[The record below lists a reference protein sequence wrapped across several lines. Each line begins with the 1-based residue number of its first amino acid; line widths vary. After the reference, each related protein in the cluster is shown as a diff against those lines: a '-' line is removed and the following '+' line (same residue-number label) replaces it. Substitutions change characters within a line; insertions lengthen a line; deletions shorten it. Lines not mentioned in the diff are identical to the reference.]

1 MNSIE
6 VLDSQTINKI
16 AAGEVVERPASVV
29 KELVEN
35 SVDSLATAITVEI
48 KEGGISF
55 IRVTDNGSGIAK
67 SEIKKAFYRHATS
80 KIRTEEDLITIAS
93 LGFRGEAL
101 SSIASVAQIELIT
114 KEKKSLTGVRYCIE
128 GGVEKSMDEIGC
140 PDGTTFLIRNLF
152 FNTPARKKFLKT
164 SQTEGSYIGDWMNH
178 VALSHPEISFQFI
191 VNGQTKLFT
200 NGNGNLLDVIYQ
212 IYGKEIAS
220 NIIPIEKSIQDI
232 KITGFIG
239 KPHICRGNRTY
250 ETYFLNH
257 RYIKSKVVTA
267 AVEEAY
273 KSFVTLHKYP
283 FLVINIE
290 MLPAN
295 VDVNVHP
302 TKMEV
307 RFKKEDEIYVFLVEE
322 IKKALLQKELIPNV
336 TLGKETRKN
345 LDENPM
351 KKSSM
356 EKFPEPF
363 EIKRKKELEE
373 KRKKELEDVS
383 ALEVITDSN
392 QKKTL
397 EVKETS
403 TYGKNENNV
412 FTSNKNFSIQ
422 KEEMKS
428 SPNVSPNS
436 KTEYTETKEGLLSG
450 SKENIKESVIA
461 EEQLKEHD
469 GNASVYAEAK
479 IPEEK
484 NVQKQITEQ
493 ITLFDAKLLSEEAKP
508 RHRLIGQLFATYWLI
523 EFEDKFFMMDQH
535 AAHEKVMFET
545 FMAQFKNK
553 EFLQQRLEPP
563 MVISLTPKEI
573 DILNRY
579 LDTFYQLGFVVEE
592 FGGNEY
598 VVRAVPSNMYQLN
611 DKQLF
616 LALLDS
622 LVEDTGKNT
631 PDLVFYKIAT
641 MACKAAVKGNQKLSF
656 AEADHLVT
664 DLLKLENPYTCPHGR
679 PTIVSMTKSDIERKF
694 KRII

>member
-16 AAGEVVERPASVV
+16 AAGEVVERPSSVV

-35 SVDSLATAITVEI
+35 SVDSHATAITVEI

-67 SEIKKAFYRHATS
+67 NEINKAFYRHATS

-114 KEKKSLTGVRYCIE
+114 KEKESLTGVRYCIE
-128 GGVEKSMDEIGC
+128 GGVEKSMEEIGC
-140 PDGTTFLIRNLF
+140 PDGTTFLVRNLF
-152 FNTPARKKFLKT
+152 YNTPARKKFLKT
-164 SQTEGSYIGDWMNH
+164 PQTEGSYIGDWMNH

-232 KITGFIG
+232 KVTGFIG

-307 RFKKEDEIYVFLVEE
+307 RFKKEDEIYSFLVEE
-322 IKKALLQKELIPNV
+322 IKKTLLQKELIPNV
-336 TLGKETRKN
+336 TLGKETRKTQ
-345 LDENPM
+345 DENPT
-351 KKSSM
+351 KKASI

-373 KRKKELEDVS
+373 KRKKESEDKQKKEFEDVS
-383 ALEVITDSN
+383 SLEVISDSN
-392 QKKTL
+392 TKKTL
-397 EVKETS
+397 EVKETA
-403 TYGKNENNV
+403 TYGNNENKV
-412 FTSNKNFSIQ
+412 STSNVNSDILKEETTKKPNQTVSNHTAIAPSDIQ
-422 KEEMKS
+422 KKE
-428 SPNVSPNS
+428 
-436 KTEYTETKEGLLSG
+436 TEKL
-450 SKENIKESVIA
+450 A
-461 EEQLKEHD
+461 
-469 GNASVYAEAK
+469 
-479 IPEEK
+479 
-484 NVQKQITEQ
+484 TEQ
-493 ITLFDAKLLSEEAKP
+493 MTLFDAKLLSEEAKP
-508 RHRLIGQLFATYWLI
+508 KHRLIGQLFATYWLI
-523 EFEDKFFMMDQH
+523 EYEDKFFMMDQH
-535 AAHEKVMFET
+535 AAHEKVMFES

-563 MVISLTPKEI
+563 MVVSLTPKEI
-573 DILNRY
+573 DIIHRY
-579 LDTFYQLGFVVEE
+579 MDTFYQLGFVVEE

-656 AEADHLVT
+656 AEADQLVT

>member
-16 AAGEVVERPASVV
+16 AAGEVVERPSSVV

-35 SVDSLATAITVEI
+35 SVDSHATAITVEI

-67 SEIKKAFYRHATS
+67 NEINKAFYRHATS

-114 KEKKSLTGVRYCIE
+114 KEKESLTGVRYCIE
-128 GGVEKSMDEIGC
+128 GGVEKSMEEIGC
-140 PDGTTFLIRNLF
+140 PDGTTFLVRNLF
-152 FNTPARKKFLKT
+152 YNTPARKKFLKT
-164 SQTEGSYIGDWMNH
+164 PQTEGSYIGDWMNH

-232 KITGFIG
+232 KVTGFIG

-283 FLVINIE
+283 FLVINIQ

-307 RFKKEDEIYVFLVEE
+307 RFKKEDEIYSFLVEE
-322 IKKALLQKELIPNV
+322 IKKTLLQKELIPNV
-336 TLGKETRKN
+336 TLGKETRKTQ
-345 LDENPM
+345 DENPT
-351 KKSSM
+351 KKASI

-373 KRKKELEDVS
+373 KRKKESEDKQKKEFEDVS
-383 ALEVITDSN
+383 SLEVISDSN
-392 QKKTL
+392 TKKTL
-397 EVKETS
+397 EVKETA
-403 TYGKNENNV
+403 TYGNNENKV
-412 FTSNKNFSIQ
+412 STSNVNSDILKEETTKKPNQTVSNHTAIAPSDIQ
-422 KEEMKS
+422 KKE
-428 SPNVSPNS
+428 
-436 KTEYTETKEGLLSG
+436 TEKL
-450 SKENIKESVIA
+450 A
-461 EEQLKEHD
+461 
-469 GNASVYAEAK
+469 
-479 IPEEK
+479 
-484 NVQKQITEQ
+484 TEQ
-493 ITLFDAKLLSEEAKP
+493 MTLFDAKLLSEEAKP
-508 RHRLIGQLFATYWLI
+508 KHRLIGQLFATYWLI
-523 EFEDKFFMMDQH
+523 EYEDKFFMMDQH
-535 AAHEKVMFET
+535 AAHEKVMFES

-563 MVISLTPKEI
+563 MVVSLTPKEI
-573 DILNRY
+573 DIIHRY
-579 LDTFYQLGFVVEE
+579 MDTFYQLGFVVEE

-656 AEADHLVT
+656 AEADQLIT

>member
-16 AAGEVVERPASVV
+16 AAGEVVERPSSVV

-35 SVDSLATAITVEI
+35 SVDSHATAITVEI

-67 SEIKKAFYRHATS
+67 NEINKAFYRHATS

-114 KEKKSLTGVRYCIE
+114 KEKESLTGVRYCIE
-128 GGVEKSMDEIGC
+128 GGVEKSMEEIGC
-140 PDGTTFLIRNLF
+140 PDGTTFLVRNLF
-152 FNTPARKKFLKT
+152 YNTPARKKFLKT
-164 SQTEGSYIGDWMNH
+164 PQTEGSYIGDWMNH

-232 KITGFIG
+232 KVTGFIG

-307 RFKKEDEIYVFLVEE
+307 RFKKEDEIYSFLVEE
-322 IKKALLQKELIPNV
+322 IKKTLLQKELIPNV
-336 TLGKETRKN
+336 TLGKETRKTQ
-345 LDENPM
+345 DENPT
-351 KKSSM
+351 KKASI

-373 KRKKELEDVS
+373 KRKKESEDKQKKEFEDVS
-383 ALEVITDSN
+383 SLEVISDSN
-392 QKKTL
+392 TKKTL
-397 EVKETS
+397 EVKETA
-403 TYGKNENNV
+403 TYGNNENKV
-412 FTSNKNFSIQ
+412 STSNVNSDILKEETTKKPNQTVSNHTAIAPSDIQ
-422 KEEMKS
+422 KKE
-428 SPNVSPNS
+428 
-436 KTEYTETKEGLLSG
+436 TEKL
-450 SKENIKESVIA
+450 A
-461 EEQLKEHD
+461 
-469 GNASVYAEAK
+469 
-479 IPEEK
+479 
-484 NVQKQITEQ
+484 TEQ
-493 ITLFDAKLLSEEAKP
+493 MTLFDAKLLSEEAKP
-508 RHRLIGQLFATYWLI
+508 KHHLIGQLFATYWLI
-523 EFEDKFFMMDQH
+523 EYEDKFFMMDQH
-535 AAHEKVMFET
+535 AAHEKVMFES

-563 MVISLTPKEI
+563 MVVSLTPKEI
-573 DILNRY
+573 DIIHRY
-579 LDTFYQLGFVVEE
+579 MDTFYQLGFVVEE

-656 AEADHLVT
+656 AEADQLVT

>member
-16 AAGEVVERPASVV
+16 AAGEVVERPSSVV

-35 SVDSLATAITVEI
+35 SVDSHATAITVEI

-67 SEIKKAFYRHATS
+67 NEINKAFYRHATS

-114 KEKKSLTGVRYCIE
+114 KEKESLTGVRYCIE
-128 GGVEKSMDEIGC
+128 GGVEKSMEEIGC
-140 PDGTTFLIRNLF
+140 PDGTTFLVRNLF
-152 FNTPARKKFLKT
+152 YNTPARKKFLKT
-164 SQTEGSYIGDWMNH
+164 PQTEGSYIGDWMNH

-232 KITGFIG
+232 KVTGFIG

-307 RFKKEDEIYVFLVEE
+307 RFKKEDEIYSFLVEE
-322 IKKALLQKELIPNV
+322 IKKTLLQKELIPNV
-336 TLGKETRKN
+336 TLGKETRKTQ
-345 LDENPM
+345 DENPT
-351 KKSSM
+351 KKASI

-373 KRKKELEDVS
+373 KRKKESEDKQKKEFEDVS
-383 ALEVITDSN
+383 SLEVISDSN
-392 QKKTL
+392 TKKTL
-397 EVKETS
+397 EVKETA
-403 TYGKNENNV
+403 TYGNNENKV
-412 FTSNKNFSIQ
+412 STSNVNSDILKEETTKKPNQTVSNHTAIAPSDIQ
-422 KEEMKS
+422 KKE
-428 SPNVSPNS
+428 
-436 KTEYTETKEGLLSG
+436 TEKL
-450 SKENIKESVIA
+450 A
-461 EEQLKEHD
+461 
-469 GNASVYAEAK
+469 
-479 IPEEK
+479 
-484 NVQKQITEQ
+484 TEQ
-493 ITLFDAKLLSEEAKP
+493 MTLFDAKLLSEEAKP
-508 RHRLIGQLFATYWLI
+508 KHRLIGQLFATYWLI
-523 EFEDKFFMMDQH
+523 EYEDKFFMMDQH
-535 AAHEKVMFET
+535 AAHEKVMFES

-563 MVISLTPKEI
+563 MVVSLTPKEI
-573 DILNRY
+573 DIIHRY
-579 LDTFYQLGFVVEE
+579 MDTFYQLGFVVEE

-656 AEADHLVT
+656 AEADQLIT

>member
-16 AAGEVVERPASVV
+16 AAGEVVERPSSVV

-35 SVDSLATAITVEI
+35 SVDSHATAITVEI

-67 SEIKKAFYRHATS
+67 NEINKAFYRHATS

-114 KEKKSLTGVRYCIE
+114 KEKESLTGVRYCIE
-128 GGVEKSMDEIGC
+128 GGVEKSMEEIGC
-140 PDGTTFLIRNLF
+140 PDGTTFLVRNLF
-152 FNTPARKKFLKT
+152 YNTPARKKFLKT
-164 SQTEGSYIGDWMNH
+164 PQTEGSYIGDWMNH

-232 KITGFIG
+232 KVTGFIG

-283 FLVINIE
+283 FLVINIQ

-307 RFKKEDEIYVFLVEE
+307 RFKKEDEIYSFLVEE
-322 IKKALLQKELIPNV
+322 IKKTLLQKELIPNV
-336 TLGKETRKN
+336 TLGKETRKTQ
-345 LDENPM
+345 DENPT
-351 KKSSM
+351 KKASI

-373 KRKKELEDVS
+373 KRKKESEDKQKKEFEDVS
-383 ALEVITDSN
+383 SLEVISDSN
-392 QKKTL
+392 TKKTL
-397 EVKETS
+397 EVKETA
-403 TYGKNENNV
+403 TYGNNENKV
-412 FTSNKNFSIQ
+412 STSNVNSDILKEETTKKPNQTVSNHTAIAPSDIQ
-422 KEEMKS
+422 KKE
-428 SPNVSPNS
+428 
-436 KTEYTETKEGLLSG
+436 TEKL
-450 SKENIKESVIA
+450 A
-461 EEQLKEHD
+461 
-469 GNASVYAEAK
+469 
-479 IPEEK
+479 
-484 NVQKQITEQ
+484 TEQ
-493 ITLFDAKLLSEEAKP
+493 MTLFDAKLLSEEAKP
-508 RHRLIGQLFATYWLI
+508 KHRLIGQLFATYWLI
-523 EFEDKFFMMDQH
+523 EYEDKFFMMDQH
-535 AAHEKVMFET
+535 AAHEKVMFES

-563 MVISLTPKEI
+563 MVVSLTPKEI
-573 DILNRY
+573 DIIHRY
-579 LDTFYQLGFVVEE
+579 MDTFYQLGFVVEE

-656 AEADHLVT
+656 AEADQLVT

>member
-16 AAGEVVERPASVV
+16 AAGEVVERPSSVV

-35 SVDSLATAITVEI
+35 SVDSHATAITVEI

-67 SEIKKAFYRHATS
+67 NEINKAFYRHATS

-114 KEKKSLTGVRYCIE
+114 KEKESLTGVRYCIE
-128 GGVEKSMDEIGC
+128 GGVEKSMEEIGC
-140 PDGTTFLIRNLF
+140 PDGTTFLVRNLF
-152 FNTPARKKFLKT
+152 YNTPARKKFLKT
-164 SQTEGSYIGDWMNH
+164 PQTEGSYIGDWMNH

-232 KITGFIG
+232 KVTGFIG

-283 FLVINIE
+283 FLVINIQ

-307 RFKKEDEIYVFLVEE
+307 RFKKEDEIYSFLVEE
-322 IKKALLQKELIPNV
+322 IKKTLLQKELIPNV
-336 TLGKETRKN
+336 TLGKETRKTQ
-345 LDENPM
+345 DENPT
-351 KKSSM
+351 KKASI

-373 KRKKELEDVS
+373 KRKKESEDKQKKEFEDVS
-383 ALEVITDSN
+383 SLEVISDSN
-392 QKKTL
+392 TKKTL
-397 EVKETS
+397 EVKETA
-403 TYGKNENNV
+403 TYGNNENNV
-412 FTSNKNFSIQ
+412 STSNVNSDILKEETTKKPNQTVSNHTAIAPSDIQ
-422 KEEMKS
+422 KKE
-428 SPNVSPNS
+428 
-436 KTEYTETKEGLLSG
+436 TEKL
-450 SKENIKESVIA
+450 A
-461 EEQLKEHD
+461 
-469 GNASVYAEAK
+469 
-479 IPEEK
+479 
-484 NVQKQITEQ
+484 TEQ
-493 ITLFDAKLLSEEAKP
+493 MTLFDAKLLSEEAKP
-508 RHRLIGQLFATYWLI
+508 KHRLIGQLFATYWLI
-523 EFEDKFFMMDQH
+523 EYEDKFFMMDQH
-535 AAHEKVMFET
+535 AAHEKVMFES

-563 MVISLTPKEI
+563 MVVSLTPKEI
-573 DILNRY
+573 DIIHRY
-579 LDTFYQLGFVVEE
+579 MDTFYQLGFVVEE

-656 AEADHLVT
+656 AEADQLVT